1 MNVVIRVNWRMMIVG
16 IMLNK
21 VDNGMCRTVLR
32 RSKVI
37 PHKVFKMFSFLNY
50 SIGDSGNNG

>member
-21 VDNGMCRTVLR
+21 VDNSMFMIMLR

-37 PHKVFKMFSFLNY
+37 PHKVFKMFSFLND